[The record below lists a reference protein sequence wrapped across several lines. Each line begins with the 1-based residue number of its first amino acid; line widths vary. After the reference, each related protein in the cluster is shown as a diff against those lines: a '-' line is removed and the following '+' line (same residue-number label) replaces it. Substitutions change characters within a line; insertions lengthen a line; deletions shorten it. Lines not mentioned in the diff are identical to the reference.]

1 MDRRLLL
8 FLVLSVGIFI
18 GWTALQ
24 QWLFPPPPK
33 PAEPDKTEEA
43 RQRAEEKQREA
54 AWKKFVSDLFDTPE
68 TLLAH
73 YQEARPWNSYMESL
87 LNIPASLV
95 GKYEETRS
103 AIKNW
108 QRFMADVLGSP
119 AGLLAEFEKARSRI
133 DRDIVLGNETDYRLK
148 VVLSE
153 QGAAVRSITL
163 NNYQAANLL
172 NAKPEF
178 LDAARTLKKPLVV
191 VTDDDIEGFAA
202 LSQAQKLE
210 RQSFRLRAWE
220 PAPDGNPSKELP
232 IEWSLRKQGD
242 LAVHRQGD
250 AQQVVFE
257 GLIPGMGL
265 KVIKTFTLK
274 PDQQHIDL
282 ELSFELANPEHKP
295 KVIYELTGPR
305 GVPAEGTLWHQSPYR
320 HVVLGNMEAGNRG
333 TVVRK
338 LYSPIAIVGKKGD
351 PAPPQLY
358 SKDGKEPQ
366 ELQYAGVMVQ
376 YFAALAVVNGSPFE
390 ADYIR
395 IAKPV
400 KLDEPDI
407 GSESYRGKISVN
419 LFSRPLEP
427 GKDAPVR
434 HQYLLYAGPVKV
446 SLLAFEQG
454 VNPSLVTLY
463 HDKLHLNRL
472 TDSPSDSGFARFFY
486 SIGWTKLLIWFTN
499 KMHWLLEV
507 FHSWTGFY
515 WIAIILLTVLVRTVM
530 FPISRKQTLISRNM
544 QEKMAVL
551 RPELEKIK
559 QKYANDAQGRQ
570 VAQMDLYRKHGI
582 NPLGG
587 CAGCLII
594 VLQMPIF
601 LGLYYCL
608 QESVHLRLS
617 SFLWVRN
624 LAAPDMLFYWGNWP
638 VISWL
643 ADPPVNLGPY
653 FNILPIIAIVLM
665 VVQQKLLM
673 PPPADE
679 QQALQMKMMNYM
691 MIFMAY
697 MFYWIPAG
705 LGLYFIISSAWG
717 MLERKFLPKPATATA
732 NGKTAPATPER
743 PRGRAPQSDGKAAKS
758 GWLKRVGDWWSNL
771 LEQAKKK

>member
-1 MDRRLLL
+1 MDKRLLL

-18 GWTALQ
+18 GFSALQ
-24 QWLFPPPPK
+24 QWMFPPPPK

-43 RQRAEEKQREA
+43 RKRAEEKEREA
-54 AWKKFVSDLFDTPE
+54 AWQKFVSDLFDTPE
-68 TLLAH
+68 TLLTH
-73 YQEARPWNSYMESL
+73 YQEARPWHTYMEGVLSV
-87 LNIPASLV
+87 PGRLV

-103 AIKNW
+103 AVANW

-119 AGLLAEFEKARSRI
+119 AGLLAEFDKARARI
-133 DRDIVLGNETDYRLK
+133 DRDIVLGNESDYRLK

-163 NNYQAANLL
+163 NNYQAANPL

-178 LDAARTLKKPLVV
+178 LDAARTLKKPLVL

-202 LSQAQKLE
+202 LPQARKLE
-210 RQSFRLRAWE
+210 RQSFRLRLWE
-220 PAPDGNPSKELP
+220 PKADGSRDKELP
-232 IEWSLRKQGD
+232 IEWSLRKQGG
-242 LAVHRQGD
+242 LAVHVDGD
-250 AQQVVFE
+250 AQRVIFE
-257 GLIPGMGL
+257 GLIPGKSI

-282 ELSFELANPEHKP
+282 ELSFELTDPAEKP

-305 GVPAEGTLWHQSPYR
+305 GVPAEGILWHQNPYR
-320 HVVLGNMEAGNRG
+320 HVVFGNMEAGDRG

-338 LYSPIAIVGKKGD
+338 LFSPSQINGD
-351 PAPPQLY
+351 KAPPQLY
-358 SKDGKEPQ
+358 SKEGKESQ

-376 YFAALAVVNGSPFE
+376 YFAALAVVNGNPFE
-390 ADYIR
+390 HDYIR
-395 IAKPV
+395 IAEPTL
-400 KLDEPDI
+400 LDDADVGPEN
-407 GSESYRGKISVN
+407 YRGKVSVN

-446 SLLAFEQG
+446 SLLRFEQG
-454 VNPSLVTLY
+454 VNPSLVALY

-486 SIGWTKLLIWFTN
+486 GIGWTKLLIWFTN

-515 WIAIILLTVLVRTVM
+515 WIAIILLTVLVRTAM

-559 QKYANDAQGRQ
+559 EKYANDPQGRQ

-594 VLQMPIF
+594 ILQMPIF

-617 SFLWVRN
+617 RFLWVQN

-643 ADPPVNLGPY
+643 ANLINLGPY
-653 FNILPIIAIVLM
+653 FHILPIVAIALM

-705 LGLYFIISSAWG
+705 LGLYFIISSGWG
-717 MLERKFLPKPATATA
+717 MLERKFLPKPATATPS
-732 NGKTAPATPER
+732 GKPAPAVPER
-743 PRGRAPQSDGKAAKS
+743 VRGRVPQPDGKASKP